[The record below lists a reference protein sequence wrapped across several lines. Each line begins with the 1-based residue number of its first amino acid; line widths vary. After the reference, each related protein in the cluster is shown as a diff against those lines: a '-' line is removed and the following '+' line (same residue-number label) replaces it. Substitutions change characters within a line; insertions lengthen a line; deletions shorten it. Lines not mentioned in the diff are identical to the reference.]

1 MKRGFSLF
9 LLAGA
14 LMTQP
19 VMAAEVV
26 VVRSSAPDLPTGK
39 VLDGDAPI
47 QLAAGSRVTLVT
59 ESGKSVTLEGPFTG
73 PPAPGGGGKDKDK
86 DRVSQALS
94 GLIARGDVE
103 TRKLGTFRS
112 VPIDNAVD
120 TPAPAAEEI
129 NVLEGGN
136 QCVIQGRQ
144 PRLSVKG
151 ATQGIF
157 LSIASGKK
165 TAAVVPLDGAGADW
179 PDNLKIVDGA
189 NYSMALSEPVKGV
202 QKVGLRLHLIPADL
216 PSDAHRAARMADKM
230 CDRQARALLSTL
242 AQ

>member
-19 VMAAEVV
+19 IMAAEVV
-26 VVRSSAPDLPTGK
+26 VVRSTAPDLPTGK

-47 QLAAGSRVTLVT
+47 QLAAGSRVTLIT

-73 PPAPGGGGKDKDK
+73 PPAPGGGGGKDKDK
-86 DRVSQALS
+86 VSQALS

-112 VPIDNAVD
+112 VPIGNAVD
-120 TPAPAAEEI
+120 APAPAAEEI
-129 NVLEGGN
+129 NVLDGGN

-151 ATQGIF
+151 AAQGTF

-165 TAAVVPLDGAGADW
+165 PAAVVPLDGAGADW
-179 PDNLKIVDGA
+179 PGNLKIVDGA
-189 NYSMALSEPVKGV
+189 NYDLMLSEPVKGV
-202 QKVGLRLHLIPADL
+202 QKTSVRLHLIPADL